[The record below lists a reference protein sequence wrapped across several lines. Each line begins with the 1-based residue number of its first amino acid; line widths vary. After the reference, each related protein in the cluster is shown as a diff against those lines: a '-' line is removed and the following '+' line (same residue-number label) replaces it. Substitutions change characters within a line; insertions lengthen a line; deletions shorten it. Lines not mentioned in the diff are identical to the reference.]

1 MRKTLIL
8 LSKNILVKLL
18 VIIIIGVF
26 ALWGIGDMFSGG
38 KNNVI
43 VEISGKKIYAQEFG
57 DELRKEMIIQNISN
71 GKDVLK
77 QNLHLKVLN
86 NIISNK
92 IIELYAEEKGVII
105 NDQALANFLK
115 NIPEFQDKDQFSR
128 TKYEKYLLQNN
139 LTSSEFEKNY
149 KKNLLRQIIIDSQI
163 KGVSSTEYHAKIIK
177 DYFSKQ
183 AAIKYL
189 DLNNIYKK
197 YIPNEEE
204 IKIYHDKNPLYTN
217 ELRSIKFSILE
228 LKNFENEELFFSKIS
243 NIENLVL
250 SNKTFQEI
258 VDQQNLNI
266 KTSANFDINGI
277 NNNGKKE
284 FNEKQVIEKTFKL
297 NNQIHTDFF
306 EISGKFYLI
315 TIDKIIPKKI
325 MPLDEANKKKIIDI
339 IASQTIQIS
348 IDKIKSNPN
357 NKKIFREYFE
367 TNNKNVKKLF
377 INSRFDKNLIF
388 KSNEIEKILSLNNN
402 DFLIIQNT
410 KNYLI
415 NIEKISYNNNQ
426 INNEMSQLF
435 QRQVVKNFQ
444 DQILISFDKFLN
456 KKYKIEINQKV
467 LDRITKSF

>member
-57 DELRKEMIIQNISN
+57 DELRQEMLMQNISN
-71 GKDVLK
+71 GKDALK

-189 DLNNIYKK
+189 DLNNVYKK
-197 YIPNEEE
+197 YIPSEEE
-204 IKIYHDKNPLYTN
+204 IKIFHDKNPLYTN

-266 KTSANFDINGI
+266 KISTNFDINGI
-277 NNNGKKE
+277 NNDGEKE
-284 FNEKQVIEKTFKL
+284 FIEKQLMEKTFKL

-325 MPLDEANKKKIIDI
+325 KPLNEANK
-339 IASQTIQIS
+339 
-348 IDKIKSNPN
+348 
-357 NKKIFREYFE
+357 
-367 TNNKNVKKLF
+367 
-377 INSRFDKNLIF
+377 
-388 KSNEIEKILSLNNN
+388 
-402 DFLIIQNT
+402 
-410 KNYLI
+410 
-415 NIEKISYNNNQ
+415 
-426 INNEMSQLF
+426 
-435 QRQVVKNFQ
+435 
-444 DQILISFDKFLN
+444 
-456 KKYKIEINQKV
+456 
-467 LDRITKSF
+467 

>member
-8 LSKNILVKLL
+8 LSKNILIKLL
-18 VIIIIGVF
+18 VIIFIGVF

-43 VEISGKKIYAQEFG
+43 VEISGKNIYAQEFS
-57 DELRKEMIIQNISN
+57 DELRQEMIIQNISN

-105 NDQALANFLK
+105 NDQTLANFLK

-139 LTSSEFEKNY
+139 LTSLEFEKNY

-204 IKIYHDKNPLYTN
+204 IKIYHDKNPLYVN

-284 FNEKQVIEKTFKL
+284 FNEKQVVEKTFKL

-348 IDKIKSNPN
+348 IDKIKSNP
-357 NKKIFREYFE
+357 
-367 TNNKNVKKLF
+367 NNKNVKKLF

-435 QRQVVKNFQ
+435 QRQVIKNFQ